1 MGDVYELVNTA
12 KTMFSTSRVV
22 LSGVLQRWDVSW
34 HHIGAANSRYE
45 GVAKTWGVTFV
56 DPKRWVDDWD
66 FGRDGPRINWRGARN
81 VGQLYSE
88 VCGIGGGRQKMR
100 SEWQSL
106 VVGTSSE
113 GISEE
118 TGMKTFQEYLTSV
131 WKTAQNDKVMINL
144 ARRETEN
151 ETKEECVVVTVVHM
165 IEGKLLILLQVN
177 CRSIYNK
184 TLDFWNL
191 THIILML

>member
-1 MGDVYELVNTA
+1 
-12 KTMFSTSRVV
+12 
-22 LSGVLQRWDVSW
+22 
-34 HHIGAANSRYE
+34 
-45 GVAKTWGVTFV
+45 
-56 DPKRWVDDWD
+56 
-66 FGRDGPRINWRGARN
+66 
-81 VGQLYSE
+81 
-88 VCGIGGGRQKMR
+88 
-100 SEWQSL
+100 
-106 VVGTSSE
+106 
-113 GISEE
+113 
-118 TGMKTFQEYLTSV
+118 MKTFQEYLTSV